1 MKDKLLIIAQ
11 ERREEAEERVA
22 ARRIL
27 RAEDEPLDIDWEALE
42 ADADAENAEGAN
54 NFEEELLFDGEEG
67 MAELLDALE
76 S

>member
-1 MKDKLLIIAQ
+1 M
-11 ERREEAEERVA
+11 A

-27 RAEDEPLDIDWEALE
+27 RAEDEPLDSERGALE
-42 ADADAENAEGAN
+42 ADADADIAEGAN
-54 NFEEELLFDGEEG
+54 HFEEELLFDGEEG